1 MPAGC
6 RRSNFGITW
15 AETNILVCSGGPFL
29 PNAPPSPQR
38 VPDCQSS
45 TAVFLSDD
53 LSLLVCGPYVYEND
67 TPQECLLHAKM
78 SLSFLIAEIYVYASA
93 CGRGFRCHNRR
104 LVYNHVEVV
113 YLHLRSVFLP
123 FFSLQLLCLWEFV
136 VASLTAAVKRPP
148 SLKGTIHRI

>member
-1 MPAGC
+1 M
-6 RRSNFGITW
+6 
-15 AETNILVCSGGPFL
+15 
-29 PNAPPSPQR
+29 PPSPQR

-78 SLSFLIAEIYVYASA
+78 SLSFLIAEIYVYAPA

-113 YLHLRSVFLP
+113 HLHLRSVFLP
-123 FFSLQLLCLWEFV
+123 FFSLRLLCLWEFV

-148 SLKGTIHRI
+148 LPQRNHSQNLMIPIFTPHGKGSAHICTLT